1 MIRFYGPA
9 MFVGYDAVVDAFVVV
24 AIVVVVDVDA
34 VAASNLL
41 LQRRKILCTD
51 RPGFVGCSLTEKSD
65 TLVSDINRAT
75 LLYTNG

>member
-9 MFVGYDAVVDAFVVV
+9 MFVGYDAVVDVFVVV
-24 AIVVVVDVDA
+24 AVVVVDVDA

>member
-1 MIRFYGPA
+1 
-9 MFVGYDAVVDAFVVV
+9 MFVGYDVVVDVFVVV
-24 AIVVVVDVDA
+24 AVVVVVVDADA

>member
-9 MFVGYDAVVDAFVVV
+9 MFVGYEAVVDVFVVV
-24 AIVVVVDVDA
+24 AVVVVVVDVDA

-51 RPGFVGCSLTEKSD
+51 RPAL
-65 TLVSDINRAT
+65 
-75 LLYTNG
+75 

>member
-9 MFVGYDAVVDAFVVV
+9 MFVGYDAVVDVVV
-24 AIVVVVDVDA
+24 AVVVVVDVDA